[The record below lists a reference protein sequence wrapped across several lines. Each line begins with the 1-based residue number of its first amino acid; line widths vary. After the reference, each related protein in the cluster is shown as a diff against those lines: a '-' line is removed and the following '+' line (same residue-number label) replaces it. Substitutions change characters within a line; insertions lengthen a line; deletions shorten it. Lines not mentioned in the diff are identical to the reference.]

1 MPGFLGQW
9 ELLALVL
16 VVLLLFGTKRLPAI
30 GRMAGREIRDFK
42 QAITFSSEPDRPSAR
57 PEEPREPRD

>member
-9 ELLALVL
+9 ELLALAL

-30 GRMAGREIRDFK
+30 GRMAGRELRDFK
-42 QAITFSSEPDRPSAR
+42 QAITFSSEPDRPPA
-57 PEEPREPRD
+57 PRDEPRD